1 MNFFDS
7 RTAAERYAHG
17 RPFFHPLVIDRV
29 REFLGIDKLIRSGL
43 DVGCGTGLS
52 SIALKEIALTVTAM
66 DISTEMISFVRRVPQ
81 IEYVIASGEVL
92 PFADD
97 KFDIITISQAFHWL
111 DRSLFFAEAG
121 RVLTENGW
129 LVVYDN
135 YLSDELTDNPESQ
148 WWFRD
153 VYLKKYPTPPR
164 TWPAFSPEDAEK
176 DRFFVAN
183 SEVIK
188 NKIPF
193 SLEGFVSFMLTL
205 TNVIAAVEGKL
216 EDVAEARDWFTRELK
231 PFFPGGEEQNL
242 TFTAPIW
249 FLTPSPRASSR

>member
-7 RTAAERYAHG
+7 RTAAERYARG
-17 RPFFHPLVIDRV
+17 RPFFHPLVINRV
-29 REFLGIDKLIRSGL
+29 REFLGIDKPLRTGL

-52 SIALKEIALTVTAM
+52 SIALKEIALRVTAM
-66 DISTEMISFVRRVPQ
+66 DISHEMMAFADYDPQ
-81 IEYVIASGEVL
+81 IDYAIASGEVL
-92 PFADD
+92 PFANDS
-97 KFDIITISQAFHWL
+97 FDIITISQAFHWL
-111 DRSLFFAEAG
+111 DRSRFFAEAG
-121 RVLTENGW
+121 RVLNGDGW

-164 TWPAFSPEDAEK
+164 TWPAFNADDAET
-176 DRFFVAN
+176 DRFVVAY

-188 NKIPF
+188 NTLSF
-193 SLEGFVSFMLTL
+193 DLEGFVSFMLTL
-205 TNVIAAVEGKL
+205 TNVIAAVEGGL
-216 EDVAEARDWFTRELK
+216 EDVADSADWFTKELK
-231 PFFPGGEEQNL
+231 PFFTEGEKQSL

-249 FLTPSPRASSR
+249 FLTPLPPHAGA